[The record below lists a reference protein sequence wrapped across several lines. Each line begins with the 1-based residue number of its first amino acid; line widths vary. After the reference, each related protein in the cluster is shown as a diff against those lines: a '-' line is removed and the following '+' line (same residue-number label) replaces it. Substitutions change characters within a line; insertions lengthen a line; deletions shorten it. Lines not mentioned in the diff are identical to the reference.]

1 MLLLFAADLNASAVK
16 LLVEEDVSLAKCLAA
31 KGPLDEALRL
41 VERFTSSC
49 IDEQEWGDPTRVYG
63 DCPLN
68 APGFD
73 TNTYAVFQGNILQ
86 QEIYNGAFLL
96 AADIPV
102 APQPTAAVLLFNL
115 GLIYH
120 RIANIHGRS
129 QDFST
134 AADCYIRS
142 YTMLRES
149 AQSGGKKHIDGSS
162 SALIVLKAALCYNLS
177 HIFLVS
183 FCDNRTAEFF
193 LIALQ
198 KLVPR
203 MVGLVSEYDYL
214 FFQRLLQF
222 LTDTTATRNASY
234 ASAA

>member
-1 MLLLFAADLNASAVK
+1 MLLLLAADLNASAVK
-16 LLVEEDVSLAKCLAA
+16 LLAEEDISLEKCHTA
-31 KGPLDEALRL
+31 KGFLDEALRL

-49 IDEQEWGDPTRVYG
+49 IDEQEWGDLTRVYG

-68 APGFD
+68 TPGYD
-73 TNTYAVFQGNILQ
+73 TNTYAVIQGNILK
-86 QEIYNGAFLL
+86 QEIYDGAFLL

-102 APQPTAAVLLFNL
+102 APQPTAAVLLFNS

-120 RIANIHGRS
+120 RVANRYGRS
-129 QDFST
+129 RDFST
-134 AADCYIRS
+134 AADYYIRS

-149 AQSGGKKHIDGSS
+149 AQLDGRKHDDCSS
-162 SALIVLKAALCYNLS
+162 SALIVLKAALYYNLS

-183 FCDNRTAEFF
+183 FCDNRTADFF
-193 LIALQ
+193 LSALQ
-198 KLVPR
+198 KIVPK

-214 FFQRLLQF
+214 FFQRLLQL
-222 LTDTTATRNASY
+222 LTDTTTTRNSSY